1 MKSVSV
7 GAGKNLRTA
16 VSYYKASCGVVSKL
30 DPGGVSLSSII
41 HSRFGITVLDVIKVQ
56 YKTRILFDYVQ
67 SCYTVSYI
75 QKGQVLTTS
84 SEGEYVAS
92 AGDVMIHRPNE
103 PFNVISKTD
112 GVHYLFNINANVND
126 GEDFFKLFL
135 LGKVIRIRDRNDYE
149 RKFNEL
155 RSLWLQEEDDFRN
168 VQASSLVFFL
178 LYEIIESTKLG
189 GRSTSR
195 DPITTDRFNEALQY
209 MEDRLEQ
216 EITREE
222 LANLYHMNP
231 VYFSR
236 AFQKIYKLTPMQ
248 MLRKLRLQ
256 HAKQLLESTDYTMEH
271 ISQNCGYYDAS
282 HFSKVF
288 HNVYGKGPAEYR
300 KSIEFTK
307 TNISST

>member
-1 MKSVSV
+1 
-7 GAGKNLRTA
+7 
-16 VSYYKASCGVVSKL
+16 
-30 DPGGVSLSSII
+30 LSSII
-41 HSRFGITVLDVIKVQ
+41 HSQFDISVLDVLKIQ
-56 YKTRILFDYVQ
+56 YQKRILFDYVQ

-75 QKGQVLTTS
+75 QKGEVLTTS

-112 GVHYLFNINANVND
+112 GVHYLFNINAKVKD
-126 GEDFFKLFL
+126 GDDFFKLFP
-135 LGKVIRIRDRNDYE
+135 LGKVIRVRDRSEYE
-149 RKFNEL
+149 RRFDEL

-168 VQASSLVFFL
+168 VQVGSLAFFL
-178 LYEIIESTKLG
+178 LYEIMESTKLG
-189 GRSTSR
+189 GRRSSR
-195 DPITTDRFNEALQY
+195 DPFITDRFNEALQY
-209 MEDRLEQ
+209 MEERLDQ
-216 EITREE
+216 EISREE
-222 LANLYHMNP
+222 LSKLYHMNP

-256 HAKQLLESTDYTMEH
+256 QAKQMLEYTDYPIEH
-271 ISQNCGYYDAS
+271 ISQRCGYYDAS

-288 HNVYGKGPAEYR
+288 RGEYGKGPAEYR

-307 TNISST
+307 TNIAAP

>member
-1 MKSVSV
+1 
-7 GAGKNLRTA
+7 
-16 VSYYKASCGVVSKL
+16 
-30 DPGGVSLSSII
+30 LSSII
-41 HSRFGITVLDVIKVQ
+41 HSQFDISVLDVLKIQ
-56 YKTRILFDYVQ
+56 YQKRILFDYVQ

-75 QKGQVLTTS
+75 QKGEVLTTS

-112 GVHYLFNINANVND
+112 GIHYLFNINAKVKD
-126 GEDFFKLFL
+126 GDDFFKLFP
-135 LGKVIRIRDRNDYE
+135 LGKVIRVRDRSEYE
-149 RKFNEL
+149 RRFDEL

-168 VQASSLVFFL
+168 VQVGSLAFFL
-178 LYEIIESTKLG
+178 LYEIMESTKLG
-189 GRSTSR
+189 GRRSSR
-195 DPITTDRFNEALQY
+195 DPFITDRFNKALQY
-209 MEDRLEQ
+209 MEERLDQ
-216 EITREE
+216 EISREE
-222 LANLYHMNP
+222 LSKLYHMNP

-256 HAKQLLESTDYTMEH
+256 QAKQMLEYTDYTIEH
-271 ISQNCGYYDAS
+271 ISQRCGYYDAS

-288 HNVYGKGPAEYR
+288 RGEYGKGPAEYR

-307 TNISST
+307 TNIATP

>member
-1 MKSVSV
+1 M
-7 GAGKNLRTA
+7 
-16 VSYYKASCGVVSKL
+16 
-30 DPGGVSLSSII
+30 SSII
-41 HSRFGITVLDVIKVQ
+41 HSQFDISVLDVLKIQ
-56 YKTRILFDYVQ
+56 YQKRILFDYVQ

-75 QKGQVLTTS
+75 QKGEVLTTS

-112 GVHYLFNINANVND
+112 GIHYLFNINAKVKD
-126 GEDFFKLFL
+126 GDDFFKLFP
-135 LGKVIRIRDRNDYE
+135 LGKVIRVRDRSEYE
-149 RKFNEL
+149 RRFDEL

-168 VQASSLVFFL
+168 VQVGSLAFFL
-178 LYEIIESTKLG
+178 LYEIMESTKLG
-189 GRSTSR
+189 GRRSSR
-195 DPITTDRFNEALQY
+195 DPFITDRFNKALQY
-209 MEDRLEQ
+209 MEERLDQ
-216 EITREE
+216 EISREE
-222 LANLYHMNP
+222 LSKLYHMNP

-256 HAKQLLESTDYTMEH
+256 QAKQMLEYTDYTIEH
-271 ISQNCGYYDAS
+271 ISQRCGYYDAS

-288 HNVYGKGPAEYR
+288 RGEYGKGPAEYR

-307 TNISST
+307 TNIAAP

>member
-1 MKSVSV
+1 M
-7 GAGKNLRTA
+7 
-16 VSYYKASCGVVSKL
+16 
-30 DPGGVSLSSII
+30 SSII
-41 HSRFGITVLDVIKVQ
+41 HSQFDINVLDVLKIQ
-56 YKTRILFDYVQ
+56 YQKRILFDYVQ

-75 QKGQVLTTS
+75 QKGEVLTTS

-112 GVHYLFNINANVND
+112 GVHYLFNINAKVKD
-126 GEDFFKLFL
+126 GDDFFKLFP
-135 LGKVIRIRDRNDYE
+135 LGKVIRVRDRSEYE
-149 RKFNEL
+149 RRFDEL

-168 VQASSLVFFL
+168 VQVGSLAFFL
-178 LYEIIESTKLG
+178 LYEIMESTKLG
-189 GRSTSR
+189 GRRSSR
-195 DPITTDRFNEALQY
+195 DPFITDRFNEALQY
-209 MEDRLEQ
+209 MEERLDQ
-216 EITREE
+216 EISREE
-222 LANLYHMNP
+222 LSKLYHMNP

-256 HAKQLLESTDYTMEH
+256 QAKQMLEYTYYTIEH
-271 ISQNCGYYDAS
+271 ISQRCGYYDAS

-288 HNVYGKGPAEYR
+288 RGEYGKGPAEYR

-307 TNISST
+307 TNIATP

>member
-1 MKSVSV
+1 M
-7 GAGKNLRTA
+7 
-16 VSYYKASCGVVSKL
+16 
-30 DPGGVSLSSII
+30 SSII
-41 HSRFGITVLDVIKVQ
+41 HSQFDISVLDVLKIQ
-56 YKTRILFDYVQ
+56 YQKRILFDYVQ

-75 QKGQVLTTS
+75 QKGEVLTTS

-112 GVHYLFNINANVND
+112 GIHYLFNINAKVKD
-126 GEDFFKLFL
+126 GDDFFKLFP
-135 LGKVIRIRDRNDYE
+135 LGKVIRVRDRSEYE
-149 RKFNEL
+149 RRFDEL

-168 VQASSLVFFL
+168 VQVGSLAFFL
-178 LYEIIESTKLG
+178 LYEIMESTKLG
-189 GRSTSR
+189 GRRSSR
-195 DPITTDRFNEALQY
+195 DPFITDRFNKALQY
-209 MEDRLEQ
+209 MEERLDQ
-216 EITREE
+216 EISREE
-222 LANLYHMNP
+222 LSKLYHMNP

-256 HAKQLLESTDYTMEH
+256 QAKQMLEYTDYTIEH
-271 ISQNCGYYDAS
+271 ISQRCGYYDAS

-288 HNVYGKGPAEYR
+288 RGEYGKGPAEYR

-307 TNISST
+307 TNIATP